1 MARAGDFAPRAF
13 AHPEDSVPEAL
24 SITASSFDPALLSL
38 PWSTPLGE
46 WPSSAIVSLPKGLS
60 RHLVRFSSLSGRV
73 IAVKETTEEMARREY
88 DMLGNLHRLDV
99 PCVERVAVIAGRWA
113 PPPGGSAQREAMRGE
128 RRGENDEGAPLPAAL
143 VTAHLK
149 FSLPYRALFTQVLRP
164 DTATRLV
171 DALAALL
178 VRLHN
183 VGFFW
188 GDVSLSNTL
197 FRRDAGAF
205 AAYLVDA
212 ETGELHEQG
221 LTPGQRE
228 HDLDVARTNIAGEIM
243 DLEAGGR
250 LEGGVDAIAIA
261 DGIVSSYRSL
271 WSALTDEETFGA
283 SESWRLTERV
293 QRLNDLGFDID
304 EMSIQTTADGTK
316 VSIQPK
322 VVDAGHHQRRLIRLT
337 GLDVEE
343 NQARRL
349 LNDLDEF
356 RARIS
361 RLGSDEEMVAHEW
374 LTRVFEP
381 VVKAIPYELRAK
393 LEPAEVFHQV
403 LEHRWYMSQAQGQS
417 VPLAE
422 TLTSY
427 IDTVLRHRRDEAQ
440 VMGPPTETVGI
451 PIITA
456 PVPIDDEADAV
467 DWRDLV

>member
-1 MARAGDFAPRAF
+1 VV
-13 AHPEDSVPEAL
+13 HSL
-24 SITASSFDPALLSL
+24 SITASSVDAGLLAL

-46 WPSSAIVSLPKGLS
+46 WPSDAIVSLPKGLS
-60 RHLVRFSSLSGRV
+60 RHLVRFAHLSGRV
-73 IAVKETTEEMARREY
+73 VAVKETTAEMARREY
-88 DMLGNLHRLDV
+88 EMLGSLGRLDV
-99 PCVERVAVIAGRWA
+99 PCVSRVAVIDGRRT
-113 PPPGGSAQREAMRGE
+113 PKGE
-128 RRGENDEGAPLPAAL
+128 PLPAAL
-143 VTAHLK
+143 VTAHLR

-212 ETGELHEQG
+212 ETGELHEGG
-221 LTPGQRE
+221 LTRGQRE

-250 LEGGVDAIAIA
+250 LEGGVDAVAIA
-261 DGIVSSYRSL
+261 DGIMSSYRSL
-271 WSALTDEETFGA
+271 WSALTETETFA
-283 SESWRLTERV
+283 ANETWRITERV
-293 QRLNDLGFDID
+293 QRLNGLGFDIG
-304 EMSIQTTADGTK
+304 EMSIDETADGTK
-316 VSIQPK
+316 VLIQPK
-322 VVDAGHHQRRLIRLT
+322 VVDAGHHQRRLLRLT

-349 LNDLDEF
+349 LNDMDEF
-356 RARIS
+356 AARVS

-381 VVKAIPYELRAK
+381 VVKAIPWELRSK

-403 LEHRWYMSQAQGQS
+403 LEHRWYMSQARGRS
-417 VPLAE
+417 IPIAE
-422 TLTSY
+422 VLSSY
-427 IDTVLRHRRDEAQ
+427 IDDVLRHRRDEAT
-440 VMGPPTETVGI
+440 VMGPPTETTAI
-451 PIITA
+451 PVVTSEV
-456 PVPIDDEADAV
+456 PVSDDDEDEV

>member
-1 MARAGDFAPRAF
+1 M
-13 AHPEDSVPEAL
+13 PEAL
-24 SITASSFDPALLSL
+24 TITATAVDPGLLAL
-38 PWSTPLGE
+38 PWSVPLGD
-46 WPSSAIVSLPKGLS
+46 WPSSSIVYLPKGIS
-60 RHLVRFSSLSGRV
+60 RHLVRFATLSGRV
-73 IAVKETTEEMARREY
+73 IAIKETTDEMAQREY
-88 DMLGNLHRLDV
+88 DMLGNLHRLAV
-99 PCVERVAVIAGRWA
+99 PCVERVAVIGGRTDA
-113 PPPGGSAQREAMRGE
+113 
-128 RRGENDEGAPLPAAL
+128 EGAPLPAVL

-171 DALAALL
+171 DALAVLL
-178 VRLHN
+178 VRLHK
-183 VGFFW
+183 VGFSW

-212 ETGELHEQG
+212 ETGELHESG
-221 LTPGQRE
+221 LTDGQRAQ
-228 HDLDVARTNIAGEIM
+228 DLDVAHVNIAGEIM

-250 LEGGVDAIAIA
+250 LEGGVDALQIA

-271 WSALTDEETFGA
+271 WAALTDQETFA
-283 SESWRLTERV
+283 SNESWRITERV
-293 QRLNDLGFDID
+293 QRLNALGFDIG
-304 EMSIQTTADGTK
+304 EMSIRTTADGTR
-316 VSIQPK
+316 VRIQPK
-322 VVDAGHHQRRLIRLT
+322 VVDAGHHQRRLLRLT

-356 RARIS
+356 RARVS
-361 RLGSDEEMVAHEW
+361 RAGDDEEMVAHEW

-381 VVKAIPYELRAK
+381 VVRAIPFDLRAK

-403 LEHRWYMSQAQGQS
+403 LEHRWYMSQARGRA

-422 TLTSY
+422 VLTSY
-427 IDTVLRHRRDEAQ
+427 MDDVLRYRRDEAT
-440 VMGPPTETVGI
+440 VMGPPTETMSLPV
-451 PIITA
+451 ITGA
-456 PVPIDDEADAV
+456 TAVPDEDDEEDDAV

>member
-1 MARAGDFAPRAF
+1 MT
-13 AHPEDSVPEAL
+13 ESL
-24 SITASSFDPALLSL
+24 SITATSVDPGLLSL
-38 PWSTPLGE
+38 PWNVPLGE
-46 WPSSAIVSLPKGLS
+46 WPSTAIVSLPKGLS
-60 RHLVRFSSLSGRV
+60 RHLVRFSSLSGKV
-73 IAVKETTEEMARREY
+73 IAVKETTAEMARREY
-88 DMLGNLHRLDV
+88 DMLGNLARLDV
-99 PCVERVAVIAGRWA
+99 PCVERVAVIAGRKDA
-113 PPPGGSAQREAMRGE
+113 DG
-128 RRGENDEGAPLPAAL
+128 NPLPAAL

-164 DTATRLV
+164 NTAARLV
-171 DALAALL
+171 DALAVLL

-197 FRRDAGAF
+197 FRRDAGSF

-212 ETGELHEQG
+212 ETGELHERG
-221 LTPGQRE
+221 LTRGQRL
-228 HDLDVARTNIAGEIM
+228 HDLDVAHTNIAGEIM
-243 DLEAGGR
+243 DLAAGGR
-250 LEGGVDAIAIA
+250 LEGGIDAVAIA
-261 DGIVSSYRSL
+261 DGIVSSYHSL
-271 WSALTDEETFGA
+271 WGALTDQETF
-283 SESWRLTERV
+283 SVDETWRITERV
-293 QRLNDLGFDID
+293 QRLNALGFDID
-304 EMSIQTTADGTK
+304 ELSIQTTPDGAT

-322 VVDAGHHQRRLIRLT
+322 VVDAGHHQRRLLRLT

-361 RLGSDEEMVAHEW
+361 RLGADEEMVAHEW

-381 VVKAIPYELRAK
+381 VVKAIPFELRSK

-403 LEHRWYMSQAQGQS
+403 LEHRWYMSQARGRS

-422 TLTSY
+422 VLTSY
-427 IDTVLRHRRDEAQ
+427 IDDVLRHRRDEAT
-440 VMGPPTETVGI
+440 VMGPVTETVSI
-451 PIITA
+451 PVIRDGVA
-456 PVPIDDEADAV
+456 PADDEDEDV

>member
-1 MARAGDFAPRAF
+1 M
-13 AHPEDSVPEAL
+13 
-24 SITASSFDPALLSL
+24 
-38 PWSTPLGE
+38 
-46 WPSSAIVSLPKGLS
+46 
-60 RHLVRFSSLSGRV
+60 
-73 IAVKETTEEMARREY
+73 
-88 DMLGNLHRLDV
+88 
-99 PCVERVAVIAGRWA
+99 IAGRTDA
-113 PPPGGSAQREAMRGE
+113 SGE
-128 RRGENDEGAPLPAAL
+128 ILPSAL

-171 DALAALL
+171 DALAVLL

-212 ETGELHEQG
+212 ETGELHESG
-221 LTPGQRE
+221 LTRGQRM
-228 HDLDVARTNIAGEIM
+228 HDLDIARTNIAGEIM

-261 DGIVSSYRSL
+261 DGIVSSYHSL
-271 WSALTDEETFGA
+271 WAALTDSETFGSDEA
-283 SESWRLTERV
+283 WRLTERV
-293 QRLNDLGFDID
+293 QRLNDLGFDIG
-304 EMSIQTTADGTK
+304 EMSIKATTDGTR

-356 RARIS
+356 RVRVS
-361 RLGSDEEMVAHEW
+361 RVGDDEEMAAHEW

-381 VVKAIPYELRAK
+381 VVKAIPWDMRAK

-403 LEHRWYMSQAQGQS
+403 LEHRWYMSQARGRA
-417 VPLAE
+417 VPIAE
-422 TLTSY
+422 VLTSY
-427 IDTVLRHRRDEAQ
+427 IDDVLRHRRDEATL
-440 VMGPPTETVGI
+440 MSLPTETVSL
-451 PIITA
+451 PVITA
-456 PVPIDDEADAV
+456 ELPIVVEDDGV

>member
-1 MARAGDFAPRAF
+1 M
-13 AHPEDSVPEAL
+13 PESL
-24 SITASSFDPALLSL
+24 TITATAVDPGLLAL
-38 PWSTPLGE
+38 PWNLPLAD
-46 WPSSAIVSLPKGLS
+46 WPSSAIVYLPKGIS
-60 RHLVRFSSLSGRV
+60 RHLVRFATLSGRV
-73 IAVKETTEEMARREY
+73 IAVKETTEEMAQREY
-88 DMLGNLHRLDV
+88 DMLGNLHRLAV
-99 PCVERVAVIAGRWA
+99 PCVERVAVIGGRTDAAG
-113 PPPGGSAQREAMRGE
+113 
-128 RRGENDEGAPLPAAL
+128 DPLPAVL

-164 DTATRLV
+164 HTATRLV
-171 DALAALL
+171 DALAVLL

-183 VGFFW
+183 VGFYW

-212 ETGELHEQG
+212 ETGELHESS
-221 LTPGQRE
+221 LTRGQRE
-228 HDLDVARTNIAGEIM
+228 HDLDIARVNIAGEIM

-250 LEGGVDAIAIA
+250 LEGGVDALQIA

-271 WSALTDEETFGA
+271 WGALTDQETFA
-283 SESWRLTERV
+283 SNESWRITERV
-293 QRLNDLGFDID
+293 QRLNALGFDIG
-304 EMSIQTTADGTK
+304 EMSMQTTADGTR
-316 VSIQPK
+316 VAIQPK
-322 VVDAGHHQRRLIRLT
+322 VVDAGHHQRRLLRLT

-356 RARIS
+356 RARVS
-361 RLGSDEEMVAHEW
+361 RLGTDEEMVAHEW

-381 VVKAIPYELRAK
+381 VVKAIPFDLRAK

-403 LEHRWYMSQAQGQS
+403 LEHRWYMSQARGQS

-422 TLTSY
+422 VLTSY
-427 IDTVLRHRRDEAQ
+427 IDDVLRYRRDEAT
-440 VMGPPTETVGI
+440 VMGPPTETMSI
-451 PIITA
+451 PVIATGPTA
-456 PVPIDDEADAV
+456 LVDDEDDDETAEV

>member
-1 MARAGDFAPRAF
+1 MA
-13 AHPEDSVPEAL
+13 ESL
-24 SITASSFDPALLSL
+24 SITASSVDPGLLSL
-38 PWSTPLGE
+38 PWSTTLAD
-46 WPSSAIVSLPKGLS
+46 WPSSTIVYLPKGIS
-60 RHLVRFSSLSGRV
+60 RHLVRFANLSGRV
-73 IAVKETTEEMARREY
+73 VAIKETTEEMARREY
-88 DMLGNLHRLDV
+88 DMLGNLHRLAA
-99 PCVERVAVIAGRWA
+99 PCVERVAVIAGRTDA
-113 PPPGGSAQREAMRGE
+113 DGH
-128 RRGENDEGAPLPAAL
+128 PLPAAL
-143 VTAHLK
+143 VTAHLR

-164 DTATRLV
+164 NTAARLV
-171 DALAALL
+171 DALAVLL

-212 ETGELHEQG
+212 ETGELHEGG
-221 LTPGQRE
+221 LTRGQRA

-250 LEGGVDAIAIA
+250 LEGGIDAVQIA
-261 DGIVSSYRSL
+261 DGILSSYYSL
-271 WSALTDEETFGA
+271 WAALTDKETFA
-283 SESWRLTERV
+283 VDESWRITERV
-293 QRLNDLGFDID
+293 QRLNALGFDIG
-304 EMSIQTTADGTK
+304 EMSIQTTPDGTR

-322 VVDAGHHQRRLIRLT
+322 VVDAGHHQRRLLRLT

-381 VVKAIPYELRAK
+381 IVMAIPFDLRAK

-403 LEHRWYMSQAQGQS
+403 LEHRWYMSQAKGRS
-417 VPLAE
+417 VPIAE
-422 TLTSY
+422 VLTSY
-427 IDTVLRHRRDEAQ
+427 IDDVLRHRRDEAT
-440 VMGPPTETVGI
+440 VMGPPTDTVSLPVITGAMPEIDDDEEETV
-451 PIITA
+451 
-456 PVPIDDEADAV
+456 V

>member
-1 MARAGDFAPRAF
+1 MRP
-13 AHPEDSVPEAL
+13 SL
-24 SITASSFDPALLSL
+24 SITASSVDPGLLALPWGTSL
-38 PWSTPLGE
+38 ADWSTPD
-46 WPSSAIVSLPKGLS
+46 IVFLPKGIS
-60 RHLVRFSSLSGRV
+60 RHLVRFANLSGRV
-73 IAVKETTEEMARREY
+73 VAIKETTAAMARREY
-88 DMLGNLHRLDV
+88 EMLGMLQRLDV
-99 PCVERVAVIAGRWA
+99 PCVERVAVIDGRVDED
-113 PPPGGSAQREAMRGE
+113 GEA
-128 RRGENDEGAPLPAAL
+128 LPAAL

-164 DTATRLV
+164 DTAGRLV
-171 DALAALL
+171 DALALLL

-212 ETGELHEQG
+212 ETGELHEGG
-221 LTPGQRE
+221 LTPGQRA
-228 HDLDVARTNIAGEIM
+228 HDLDIARTNIAGEIM

-250 LEGGVDAIAIA
+250 LEGGVDAVAIA
-261 DGIVSSYRSL
+261 DGIMSSYHSL
-271 WSALTDEETFGA
+271 WAALTDQETFSA
-283 SESWRLTERV
+283 NESWRITERV
-293 QRLNDLGFDID
+293 QKLNSLGFDIG
-304 EMSIQTTADGTK
+304 EMSIDAAPDGTK

-322 VVDAGHHQRRLIRLT
+322 VVDAGHHQRRLLRLT

-356 RARIS
+356 SARVS
-361 RLGSDEEMVAHEW
+361 RLGSNEEMVAHEW

-381 VVKAIPYELRAK
+381 VVLSIPWDLRAK

-403 LEHRWYMSQAQGQS
+403 LEHRWYLSQSQDRTI
-417 VPLAE
+417 PLAE
-422 TLTSY
+422 VLSSY
-427 IDTVLRHRRDEAQ
+427 VENVLRYRRDEAT
-440 VMGPPTETVGI
+440 VMGPPTETMSV
-451 PIITA
+451 
-456 PVPIDDEADAV
+456 PVVTGATSTSDEDDEV

>member
-1 MARAGDFAPRAF
+1 MP
-13 AHPEDSVPEAL
+13 DSL
-24 SITASSFDPALLSL
+24 SITASSVDPALLAL
-38 PWSTPLGE
+38 PWSTTLAE

-60 RHLVRFSSLSGRV
+60 RHLVRFSSLSGHV
-73 IAVKETTEEMARREY
+73 VAIKETTEEMARREY
-88 DMLGNLHRLDV
+88 DMLGNLTRLDA
-99 PCVERVAVIAGRWA
+99 PCVERVAVIAGRTDA
-113 PPPGGSAQREAMRGE
+113 EGE
-128 RRGENDEGAPLPAAL
+128 PLPAAL
-143 VTAHLK
+143 VTAHLR

-164 DTATRLV
+164 HTATRLV
-171 DALAALL
+171 DALAVLL

-212 ETGELHEQG
+212 ETGELHEGG
-221 LTPGQRE
+221 LTRGQRL

-250 LEGGVDAIAIA
+250 LEGGIDAVQIA
-261 DGIVSSYRSL
+261 DGIMSSYHSL
-271 WSALTDEETFGA
+271 WAALTDQETFA
-283 SESWRLTERV
+283 ANESWRITERV
-293 QRLNDLGFDID
+293 QRLNALGFDIG
-304 EMSIQTTADGTK
+304 EMSIQTTSDGTR
-316 VSIQPK
+316 VAIEPK

-381 VVKAIPYELRAK
+381 IVMAIPFDLRAK

-403 LEHRWYMSQAQGQS
+403 LEHRWYMSQARGKS

-422 TLTSY
+422 VLTSY
-427 IDTVLRHRRDEAQ
+427 IDDVLRHRRDEAT
-440 VMGPPTETVGI
+440 VMGPPTDTVSL
-451 PIITA
+451 PVITSA
-456 PVPIDDEADAV
+456 VPLPDAAADAL

>member
-1 MARAGDFAPRAF
+1 MTD
-13 AHPEDSVPEAL
+13 AL
-24 SITASSFDPALLSL
+24 SITASAVDPGLLTL
-38 PWSTPLGE
+38 PWSTPLAE
-46 WPSSAIVSLPKGLS
+46 WPSSTIVSLPKGIS
-60 RHLVRFSSLSGRV
+60 RHLVRFANLSGRV
-73 IAVKETTEEMARREY
+73 VAVKETTAEMARREY
-88 DMLGNLHRLDV
+88 EMLGNLHRLDV
-99 PCVERVAVIAGRWA
+99 PCVDRVAVIAGRTDA
-113 PPPGGSAQREAMRGE
+113 
-128 RRGENDEGAPLPAAL
+128 EGNPLPAAL

-171 DALAALL
+171 DALAVLL

-212 ETGELHEQG
+212 ETGELHESG
-221 LTPGQRE
+221 LTRGQRE

-243 DLEAGGR
+243 DLAAGGR
-250 LEGGVDAIAIA
+250 LEGGVDALEIA

-271 WSALTDEETFGA
+271 WAALTDRETFA
-283 SESWRLTERV
+283 SSDAWRITERV
-293 QRLNDLGFDID
+293 QRLNALGFDIG
-304 EMSIQTTADGTK
+304 EMSIEATPDGNR

-356 RARIS
+356 RARVS
-361 RLGSDEEMVAHEW
+361 LLGDDEEMAAHEW

-381 VVKAIPYELRAK
+381 IVKAIPYDLRAK

-403 LEHRWYMSQAQGQS
+403 LEHRWYLSQERGQS

-422 TLTSY
+422 ALTSY
-427 IDTVLRHRRDEAQ
+427 IKNVLRHRRDEATI
-440 VMGPPTETVGI
+440 MGPPTETLAI
-451 PIITA
+451 PVVTGA
-456 PVPIDDEADAV
+456 TPVIDDDEDASL

>member
-1 MARAGDFAPRAF
+1 VP
-13 AHPEDSVPEAL
+13 DSL
-24 SITASSFDPALLSL
+24 SITATRIDPALLAL

-88 DMLGNLHRLDV
+88 EMLGNLQRLDV
-99 PCVERVAVIAGRWA
+99 PCVERVAVIARRTD
-113 PPPGGSAQREAMRGE
+113 PSGE
-128 RRGENDEGAPLPAAL
+128 PLPAAL

-171 DALAALL
+171 DALAVLL

-212 ETGELHEQG
+212 ETGELHETG
-221 LTPGQRE
+221 LTRGQRE

-271 WSALTDEETFGA
+271 WTALTEAETFGA

-304 EMSIQTTADGTK
+304 EMSIEATADGSK

-356 RARIS
+356 RVRVS
-361 RLGSDEEMVAHEW
+361 RLDDEDMAAHEW

-381 VVKAIPYELRAK
+381 VIKAIPWDLRAK
-393 LEPAEVFHQV
+393 LEPAEVYHQV
-403 LEHRWYMSQAQGQS
+403 LEHRWYMSQAEGRS

-422 TLTSY
+422 VLASY

-440 VMGPPTETVGI
+440 LMGPPTETVSI
-451 PIITA
+451 PVITA
-456 PVPIDDEADAV
+456 ELPLPDDDDEDDI

>member
-1 MARAGDFAPRAF
+1 
-13 AHPEDSVPEAL
+13 VPDAL
-24 SITASSFDPALLSL
+24 SITASSVDPGLLTL

-46 WPSSAIVSLPKGLS
+46 WPSSHIVFLPKGLS
-60 RHLVRFSSLSGRV
+60 RHLVRFANLSGRV
-73 IAVKETTEEMARREY
+73 VAIKETTEEMARREY
-88 DMLGNLHRLDV
+88 DMLGNLHRLDA
-99 PCVERVAVIAGRWA
+99 PCVERVAVIAGRTDA
-113 PPPGGSAQREAMRGE
+113 AGE
-128 RRGENDEGAPLPAAL
+128 PLPAAL

-164 DTATRLV
+164 DTANRLV
-171 DALAALL
+171 DALAVLL

-212 ETGELHEQG
+212 ETGELHEGG
-221 LTPGQRE
+221 LTRGQRA
-228 HDLDVARTNIAGEIM
+228 HDLDIARTNIAGEIM

-250 LEGGVDAIAIA
+250 LEGGVDALAIA
-261 DGIVSSYRSL
+261 DGIMSAYHSL
-271 WSALTDEETFGA
+271 WGALTDRESFSTA
-283 SESWRLTERV
+283 ESWRLTERV
-293 QRLNDLGFDID
+293 QRLNELGFDIG
-304 EMSIQTTADGTK
+304 EMSIVATPDGTQ

-322 VVDAGHHQRRLIRLT
+322 VVDAGHHQRRLLRLT

-356 RARIS
+356 RARVS
-361 RLGSDEEMVAHEW
+361 RLDDEEMVAHEW

-381 VVKAIPYELRAK
+381 VVKAVPFELRAK
-393 LEPAEVFHQV
+393 LEPAEVYHQV
-403 LEHRWYMSQAQGQS
+403 LEHRWYASQARGRS
-417 VPLAE
+417 IPLAE
-422 TLTSY
+422 ALTSY
-427 IDTVLRHRRDEAQ
+427 MDEVLRHRRDEATLM
-440 VMGPPTETVGI
+440 VGPPTESMSL
-451 PIITA
+451 
-456 PVPIDDEADAV
+456 PVDTDALPLIVDDDEGV

>member
-1 MARAGDFAPRAF
+1 MA
-13 AHPEDSVPEAL
+13 DSL
-24 SITASSFDPALLSL
+24 SITASSIDAGLLAL
-38 PWSTPLGE
+38 PWATPLEE
-46 WPSSAIVSLPKGLS
+46 WGSDYIVSLPKGLS
-60 RHLVRFSSLSGRV
+60 RHLVRFANLSGRV
-73 IAVKETTEEMARREY
+73 VAVKETTGEMARREY
-88 DMLGNLHRLDV
+88 EMLGSLARLDV
-99 PCVERVAVIAGRWA
+99 PCVDRVAVIDGRRT
-113 PPPGGSAQREAMRGE
+113 PKGEA
-128 RRGENDEGAPLPAAL
+128 LPAAL

-164 DTATRLV
+164 DTAGRLV
-171 DALAALL
+171 DALAVLL
-178 VRLHN
+178 VRLHT

-212 ETGELHEQG
+212 ETGELHEGG
-221 LTPGQRE
+221 LTRGQRE

-250 LEGGVDAIAIA
+250 LEGGVDAVAIA
-261 DGIVSSYRSL
+261 DGIVSSYHSL
-271 WSALTDEETFGA
+271 WAALTDQETFPAGEA
-283 SESWRLTERV
+283 WHITERV

-304 EMSIQTTADGTK
+304 EMSIEQTADGTR

-322 VVDAGHHQRRLIRLT
+322 VVDAGHHQRRLLRLT

-349 LNDLDEF
+349 LNDMDEF
-356 RARIS
+356 RARVS

-381 VVKAIPYELRAK
+381 VIKAIPWDLRSK

-403 LEHRWYMSQAQGQS
+403 LEHRWYMSQARGTS
-417 VPLAE
+417 VPIAE
-422 TLTSY
+422 VLSSY
-427 IDTVLRHRRDEAQ
+427 IDDVLRHRRDEAT
-440 VMGPPTETVGI
+440 VMGPPTETTALPV
-451 PIITA
+451 ITA
-456 PVPIDDEADAV
+456 PIGTLDDDDEDAV